1 MYIPVSVLIAICE
14 AIHSDDRADQK
25 AAETR
30 VFISRWFRD
39 EIGVSIRQIQDP
51 ELRKWAENEL
61 QIIRS
66 KD

>member
-1 MYIPVSVLIAICE
+1 MYIPVSVLIAICK
-14 AIHSDDRADQK
+14 AIHSDERANQK
-25 AAETR
+25 AAETTI
-30 VFISRWFRD
+30 FISRRD
-39 EIGVSIRQIQDP
+39 RDKIGVSIRQIRDP